1 MLRQL
6 GFPDWKNHR
15 KTEQFVSAAVG
26 SAGFRPSHK
35 SARSSL
41 KYGDAEIFGFGHVE
55 ASKNREVEPKGA
67 RRGGVAELGVR
78 SAW

>member
-1 MLRQL
+1 MRRQL

-26 SAGFRPSHK
+26 SARFRPSHK

-55 ASKNREVEPKGA
+55 ASKNRG
-67 RRGGVAELGVR
+67 
-78 SAW
+78 